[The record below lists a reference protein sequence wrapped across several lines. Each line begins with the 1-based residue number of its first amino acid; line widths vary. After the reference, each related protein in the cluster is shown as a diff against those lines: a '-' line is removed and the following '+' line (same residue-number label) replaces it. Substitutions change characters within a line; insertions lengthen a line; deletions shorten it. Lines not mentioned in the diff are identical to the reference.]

1 MTTLLKNRKITLLFI
16 TGTILLLAGLTLWL
30 YTNSTIQTL
39 QQILQDPNLPQQQ
52 KWAYQGQLEWWT
64 NTKTTLYDPLAV
76 ILITTGLIALLY
88 VALWA
93 IIQP

>member
-1 MTTLLKNRKITLLFI
+1 MTTLLKNKKITLTFI
-16 TGTILLLAGLTLWL
+16 TGATLLLAGLTIWL

-39 QQILQDPNLPQQQ
+39 QQILQDQNLPQQQ
-52 KWAYQGQLEWWT
+52 RWDYEGELEWWT
-64 NTKTTLYDPLAV
+64 NTKTTIYDPVAL

-93 IIQP
+93 ITQP